1 MLFKR
6 VPLYNDIIMNIRIN
20 IFNVL
25 QVTIQKISS
34 KMVSLKILTNS
45 FSYNITLQLDLMP
58 AVSI

>member
-25 QVTIQKISS
+25 IVTIQKISS
-34 KMVSLKILTNS
+34 KILPLKILTNGLS
-45 FSYNITLQLDLMP
+45 CGITLQLDVMP
-58 AVSI
+58 AVSV

>member
-6 VPLYNDIIMNIRIN
+6 VPLFNDIIMNIRIN

-45 FSYNITLQLDLMP
+45 FSYNITLQLDFMP